1 MDQFQVNRTAKKA
14 RDLHAWRKRVPERSR
29 GRGAHWLC
37 PGACLVP
44 QRTQG
49 WPASLAELLGRGGGS
64 QGGDMV
70 GTWLLSSVNEVTW
83 AGFKLKGNI
92 IRLKF

>member
-14 RDLHAWRKRVPERSR
+14 RDLHAWRKRVPERSQ

-49 WPASLAELLGRGGGS
+49 WPASLGAAGERRREPGRGHGR
-64 QGGDMV
+64 D
-70 GTWLLSSVNEVTW
+70 LAFILCE
-83 AGFKLKGNI
+83 
-92 IRLKF
+92 